1 MNEITELQKLAQ
13 VQMNDLATIFDATD
27 LLLKFGLNL
36 LFQLLISYGIYFQR
50 FGKREFS
57 FSYISIS
64 SIVFLLCYLLQHV
77 QMEMGFALGL
87 FAIFGIVR
95 YRTDQVPIRE
105 MTYLFVAIGLAVVN
119 AFSAE
124 KIGFSGQFL
133 VDGIIL
139 ITLLLLEFG
148 ADRFHLKTCNVLFE
162 RIDLLHESKKKELNL
177 ELTNRIGYEVKNIS
191 IGQINYLNDT
201 AELKVQYNSK
211 KPKPIKHEELV

>member
-1 MNEITELQKLAQ
+1 MT
-13 VQMNDLATIFDATD
+13 DLTTMFDAQD
-27 LLLKFGLNL
+27 LLLKFGLNFG
-36 LFQLLISYGIYFQR
+36 FQLIISYGLYATR
-50 FGKREFS
+50 FGKKEFS

-124 KIGFSGQFL
+124 KIGFAGQFL
-133 VDGIIL
+133 VDGVIVATLIL
-139 ITLLLLEFG
+139 VEFG
-148 ADRFHLKTCNVLFE
+148 SDVFQMKTCHVLFE
-162 RIDLLHESKKKELNL
+162 RIDLLHESKKEDLKE
-177 ELTNRIGYEVKNIS
+177 ELGSRIGYEVKSVS

-201 AELKVQYNSK
+201 AELKVEYYSR
-211 KPKPIKHEELV
+211 KPKAVKNEELV